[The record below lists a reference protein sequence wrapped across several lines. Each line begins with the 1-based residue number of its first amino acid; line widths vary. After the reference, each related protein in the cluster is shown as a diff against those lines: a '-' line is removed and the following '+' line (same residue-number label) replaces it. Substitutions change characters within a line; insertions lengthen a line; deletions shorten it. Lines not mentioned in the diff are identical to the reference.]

1 MGRSLRGYKM
11 DERPAVRGIWIFSII
26 WLGQLV
32 SILGSS
38 ITGFALSIWVYQ
50 RTGSATQFGLIAF
63 CGVLPSILPS
73 PLAGAL
79 VDRWNHR
86 WTMILSDFGAGLITL
101 VIFLSL
107 AALAMNIY
115 PISGA

>member
-1 MGRSLRGYKM
+1 MDKRAVIRG
-11 DERPAVRGIWIFSII
+11 VRTLII
-26 WLGQLV
+26 VWLGQLV
-32 SILGSS
+32 SLIGSGV
-38 ITGFALSIWVYQ
+38 TGFALSIWVYQ
-50 RTGSATQFGLIAF
+50 RTGSATQFALIAF
-63 CGVLPSILPS
+63 CGVLPNVLLS
-73 PLAGAL
+73 PLVGAL

-115 PISGA
+115 PISEVIVE